1 LRYLLID
8 RIDEVKKLEYAV
20 GTKCVTLSE
29 DVFEHHFP
37 GQPVYPGALLIESMA
52 QVGGVLL
59 EISLPDVLGYRPRCV
74 LSTVKAKFRDFV
86 SPGDSLCLRAQ
97 VKSRHDDSA
106 MVKVEV
112 RCGER
117 RVAEADLL
125 YIFLRIEDERL
136 EAARAEYL
144 RVLTR
149 STRFVE

>member
-8 RIDEVKKLEYAV
+8 RIDEVKKLAYAV

-52 QVGGVLL
+52 QLGGVLL
-59 EISLPDVLGYRPRCV
+59 ELSLPEVLGYRPRCV
-74 LSTVKAKFRDFV
+74 LSMVKAKFRDFV
-86 SPGDSLCLRAQ
+86 SPGDSLCLRAEI
-97 VKSRHDDSA
+97 KSHHRDSA
-106 MVKVEV
+106 MLKVEAS
-112 RCGER
+112 CGER
-117 RVAEADLL
+117 RIAEADML
-125 YIFLRIEDERL
+125 YIFLRVEDASL
-136 EAARAEYL
+136 EAARADNV